1 MIFGDPAG
9 ASEDYVR
16 ESDIGLDD
24 TVLSDP
30 ERLTRAGGDLLES
43 VASAGAHVRSALA
56 EIDHDLIAAIVRR
69 GRPRAVVFVGAGG
82 SSAAGEIVV
91 ACAGRGSAIPLF
103 TTGGPGLPGWIGALD
118 LVVVISA
125 AGSSPEV
132 LLAVAEAG
140 RRGAHVVGVG
150 GGGPLEAAV
159 ARVRGDYFG
168 LGRVSGPV
176 LARAL
181 TWRLAVPLLLLAQQ
195 LGLIAGDVGV
205 IAAAADELDAS
216 THANGPGVT
225 PGHNVAAA
233 VALLAAQGLPLAW
246 GTPDV
251 PSAVSRRAVRQFA
264 ETAGLPAIAGAF
276 PEVMRTH
283 ARVLA
288 GGWGAPEAD
297 FFRDRVLSPG
307 PHPRPHLVVL
317 RDDSADDLSAD
328 LASAAV
334 EVATAAATA
343 VITLDGGSGHPL
355 LRYARIS
362 QPLDLAGLYAAATL
376 GVDPMDTAAALHPQ
390 LQTGG

>member
-1 MIFGDPAG
+1 MTQA
-9 ASEDYVR
+9 EV
-16 ESDIGLDD
+16 GLDD
-24 TVLSDP
+24 AILSDP
-30 ERLTRAGGDLLES
+30 KRLVQAGGDLLES

-82 SSAAGEIVV
+82 SGAAGEIVV
-91 ACAGRGSAIPLF
+91 ACAGRGSAIPMF

-125 AGSSPEV
+125 AGSSPEA

-150 GGGPLEAAV
+150 GGGPLQAAV
-159 ARVRGDYFG
+159 VRVRGDYFP
-168 LGRVSGPV
+168 LGRVTGPV

-181 TWRLAVPLLLLAQQ
+181 TWRLAVPLLLMAQQ
-195 LGLIAGDVGV
+195 LGLVAGDVGV
-205 IAAAADELDAS
+205 IAEAADELDAF
-216 THANGPGVT
+216 TTANGPTVT
-225 PGHNVAAA
+225 PGECVAKDVALVAAEG
-233 VALLAAQGLPLAW
+233 LLLVW

-251 PSAVSRRAVRQFA
+251 PAAVARRAVRQFA

-276 PEVMRTH
+276 PEVVRTH
-283 ARVLA
+283 ARVLVGA
-288 GGWGAPEAD
+288 WGAQEED

-307 PHPRPHLVVL
+307 PHPRPRLVVL
-317 RDDSADDLSAD
+317 RDDSADGLSAD

-334 EVATAAATA
+334 DVATAAATA
-343 VITLDGGSGHPL
+343 TITLDGGTGHPL

-362 QPLDLAGLYAAATL
+362 QPLDLAGLYAAAIL